1 MDSCQAG
8 FSGKRGEGNGGGR
21 GGAGGAWEPG
31 GVLPWLKTERR
42 GNCFS
47 LIELEAEPGLGLG
60 GGGGLFS
67 CGSGDGCKTAKPC
80 DLAILCITV
89 LSF

>member
-1 MDSCQAG
+1 MDSCQSWVPG
-8 FSGKRGEGNGGGR
+8 RRDEDSGGGG
-21 GGAGGAWEPG
+21 GGAGGVWEPG
-31 GVLPWLKTERR
+31 GVLSWLKIDRR

-67 CGSGDGCKTAKPC
+67 CGRGDGCKTAKPFDHHSLHYC
-80 DLAILCITV
+80 A
-89 LSF
+89 LS